1 MFLKPFFP
9 PATMS
14 QNKTVYPWSQPE
26 QKIQIPRFNIFCS
39 NLKFR
44 TRNFAMWRKTN
55 YRNKLFVKPNLSPQR
70 KLKMIL
76 KLVRLLQGREG
87 SLLDA
92 QKATKEL
99 Y

>member
-1 MFLKPFFP
+1 
-9 PATMS
+9 
-14 QNKTVYPWSQPE
+14 
-26 QKIQIPRFNIFCS
+26 
-39 NLKFR
+39 
-44 TRNFAMWRKTN
+44 MWRKTN

-76 KLVRLLQGREG
+76 KLVSLLQGWEG